1 METAAAFLETRR
13 FAALKGA
20 TTEFTKMEGQAINKK
35 DRKHAGPSVPAHGL
49 YLQNVLYETDVY
61 I

>member
-1 METAAAFLETRR
+1 MNISILNYNACNLASVYNAFYNL
-13 FAALKGA
+13 GA
-20 TTEFTKMEGQAINKK
+20 DVKIINKK